1 MAILGFELP
10 RVKFLGTPCETLYES
25 PLIFIKVKRYY
36 AFKGENLP
44 TSTESVCP
52 ADDSHC
58 PTLPRTLHFGQEP
71 EAWSFL
77 FFFFF
82 FFVSC
87 KVSGRSRLFLIIYLL
102 FSLLSALG
110 LGFGRRRQCL
120 RPGSHPPD
128 MASRCPACPS
138 KARSRARLAGRDPE
152 EAW

>member
-77 FFFFF
+77 FFSFF
-82 FFVSC
+82 
-87 KVSGRSRLFLIIYLL
+87 LFHVKYQGDQGY
-102 FSLLSALG
+102 F
-110 LGFGRRRQCL
+110 
-120 RPGSHPPD
+120 
-128 MASRCPACPS
+128 
-138 KARSRARLAGRDPE
+138 
-152 EAW
+152 